1 MSRPPNN
8 QGHFPGQPVQ
18 YPHSAAATPNVQPAS
33 SFYAAPHVP
42 SPATVA
48 NNYASLNGSF
58 EYNGSKIPGL
68 GMSFGPAAPVL
79 SSPYQFGSKP
89 TTTHPQYEGKKPAAQ
104 SFTPKARSLEQERVS
119 QPINV
124 PPVPTQS
131 NDASEEEGELS
142 EGEFEDLYEPK
153 SAPVAPG
160 QTPQAPAPGANN
172 QNTGSPGDA
181 DGSSIYATGST
192 QEDMVIDSTSASQPG
207 FDEDDDYEPGEYEPE
222 YHPRDKSGSYSP
234 RLSPKEAKSAT
245 VPAAANGHVAPPSD
259 GNKSQPLSSATS
271 APVPATPSLPYTS
284 VAEAKKKAQEAILGL
299 WPLKVRYQ
307 NYLDEGLSPEVV
319 KSLFTE
325 LGLDTS
331 SPKPASVPTPAQL
344 STTST
349 AQPTTLLDQSK
360 PAPTEVTMTA
370 PKAEQKKSA
379 QEERKDKIA
388 RMLAE
393 KSKKNATLPPPTA
406 AASLPVRPSA
416 SAATTPSDPDDAA
429 KVKLRAQNNQ
439 RLLEKLA
446 ALKKQQTPKPESAPP
461 IAPSVTATQ
470 PERQAN
476 PLGNAAEVKHSVH
489 PSPSN
494 GERVASP
501 ASGGHGLSVSS
512 SPHPTSRSRNT
523 KRPVASDFDS
533 YSSNSN
539 ALKRTRTQE
548 TLIIDVSDDED
559 VEMDLGSP
567 TEPSASA
574 IQDSNGPRPNALASF
589 PPLTHSRS
597 WHGPKSNS
605 ATPAAGT
612 PAGHGQKLDQLT
624 LRIQEA
630 RRRIAE
636 AEAKKA
642 SRSNGEPTPLTQSP
656 ANTPGPQEPALFPK
670 PPQAPQAPH
679 SPHVERR
686 DRITNYDIPVLDAAL
701 REKQERL
708 RRLQEEA
715 AQLEMEVK
723 ATMDARQQLAVEMA
737 SFATTTASS
746 PRLDGP
752 SDVPL
757 QTVSNE
763 AAPVSEE
770 SAKPEAADLS
780 TGEVDTKAVSEKS
793 TGDKE
798 IEVSSPNNTS
808 MDIESDSASS
818 GLVSTM
824 EDTAADVASHVEVPL
839 VVASASETM
848 PAESHTQ
855 DESVLASDNGQKD
868 VELQDQPAATLVGD
882 VLQEP
887 SSPDPDVP
895 MQISDVEDEV
905 DDDAYEP
912 QPSHISDTVQAYGP
926 SGTGDEIPDE
936 EPYEPNPSPAVA
948 EPAAQTSSDATI
960 GKVQARSSQEPPSLT
975 TEQAR
980 FQDGFSTEDLLSYQS
995 PLRYFQAYKFHPQ
1008 YVENVAG
1015 GWKSMT
1021 YNSKIDVSR
1030 PICPFVLNDG
1040 QCPNGASCEFQ
1051 HFDKM
1056 ALSDSAIIAQIGS
1069 ATTYTGEQRD
1079 RFIEGLKKVL
1089 QDLKAHKI
1097 KDFESITKALVQY
1110 RADFLGDK
1118 SKVLPLNDVVI

>member
-8 QGHFPGQPVQ
+8 QAHFPGQPAQ
-18 YPHSAAATPNVQPAS
+18 YPHSTAATPNVQPAA

-42 SPATVA
+42 SPTTVA

-79 SSPYQFGSKP
+79 SSPYQFDPKP
-89 TTTHPQYEGKKPAAQ
+89 ATTHPQYGGKKPSAQ
-104 SFTPKARSLEQERVS
+104 GFAPEARSLEQGRAS
-119 QPINV
+119 QPTNLQ
-124 PPVPTQS
+124 PVPTQS

-153 SAPVAPG
+153 SAQVAPG
-160 QTPQAPAPGANN
+160 QTPQVPPPGASN

-222 YHPRDKSGSYSP
+222 YHSRDKSGSYSP
-234 RLSPKEAKSAT
+234 RLSPKEAKLAT
-245 VPAAANGHVAPPSD
+245 EPTPANGHVASPSD
-259 GNKSQPLSSATS
+259 GNRSQPLSSATS

-284 VAEAKKKAQEAILGL
+284 IAEAKKKAQEAILGL

-331 SPKPASVPTPAQL
+331 SPKPAAVPTPAQL

-349 AQPTTLLDQSK
+349 AQATNLLDQSK

-406 AASLPVRPSA
+406 AASLPVRPPV
-416 SAATTPSDPDDAA
+416 SAATTPSDMDDAA

-446 ALKKQQTPKPESAPP
+446 ALKKQQTPKPESAPSIAP
-461 IAPSVTATQ
+461 PTAPSVPATQ
-470 PERQAN
+470 PEQQAN
-476 PLGNAAEVKHSVH
+476 PIGNAADVKHSAH

-494 GERVASP
+494 GEPVASP

-512 SPHPTSRSRNT
+512 SPHPTPRSRNM

-605 ATPAAGT
+605 ATPASGT

-656 ANTPGPQEPALFPK
+656 ANTPGPQASALFPK

-679 SPHVERR
+679 SPQVERR
-686 DRITNYDIPVLDAAL
+686 DRITNYDLPVLDAAL

-708 RRLQEEA
+708 KRLQEEA

-723 ATMDARQQLAVEMA
+723 ATMDARQQLTVEMA
-737 SFATTTASS
+737 SFATSTASS
-746 PRLDGP
+746 PRLGGP

-757 QTVSNE
+757 QGKSNIWVTSRIYSFYLAVSNE

-770 SAKPEAADLS
+770 SAKPEATDS
-780 TGEVDTKAVSEKS
+780 SKEEVDGKAVSEKS

-798 IEVSSPNNTS
+798 TEVSCPNNTS

-818 GLVSTM
+818 GMASTM
-824 EDTAADVASHVEVPL
+824 EDTAADAPSHVEVPSA
-839 VVASASETM
+839 VASASETV
-848 PAESHTQ
+848 ESLTQ

-868 VELQDQPAATLVGD
+868 VELQDQSAATLAGD
-882 VLQEP
+882 ILQEP
-887 SSPDPDVP
+887 GSPDPDVP

-912 QPSHISDTVQAYGP
+912 QPSHISDTVQAYGA
-926 SGTGDEIPDE
+926 SGMGDEVNPNPDADKTVLIQEQIPDE

-980 FQDGFSTEDLLSYQS
+980 SQDGFSTEDLLSYQS

-1008 YVENVAG
+1008 YVDNVAG

-1056 ALSDSAIIAQIGS
+1056 ALSGKCS
-1069 ATTYTGEQRD
+1069 
-1079 RFIEGLKKVL
+1079 
-1089 QDLKAHKI
+1089 
-1097 KDFESITKALVQY
+1097 
-1110 RADFLGDK
+1110 
-1118 SKVLPLNDVVI
+1118 LPLALLSR